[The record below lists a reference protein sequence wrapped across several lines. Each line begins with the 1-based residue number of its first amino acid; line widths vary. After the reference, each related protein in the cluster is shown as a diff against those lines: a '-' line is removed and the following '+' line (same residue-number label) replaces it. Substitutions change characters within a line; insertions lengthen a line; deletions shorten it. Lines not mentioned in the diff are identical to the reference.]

1 MPAGRAGAAPR
12 LLYAGQGTDPVAIMK
27 ASPTK
32 DDPLQ
37 APVREAPGDF
47 QGTPDEQYGPSPAGE
62 EGKPVAD
69 RPGDHQRTP
78 DEQYGPR
85 HQDDI

>member
-1 MPAGRAGAAPR
+1 MPAGGAGSDGR
-12 LLYAGQGTDPVAIMK
+12 LLYARQGTDPVAIMN

-32 DDPLQ
+32 DDPMQ

-47 QGTPDEQYGPSPAGE
+47 QGTPDE
-62 EGKPVAD
+62 
-69 RPGDHQRTP
+69 R
-78 DEQYGPR
+78 YGPR